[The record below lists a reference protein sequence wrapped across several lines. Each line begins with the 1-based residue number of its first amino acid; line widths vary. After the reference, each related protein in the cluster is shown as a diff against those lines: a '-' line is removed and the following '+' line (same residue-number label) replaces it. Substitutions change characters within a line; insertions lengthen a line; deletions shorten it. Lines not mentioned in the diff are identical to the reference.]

1 MRVFF
6 NDGHVAPGHG
16 ADTTRKSDQIAT
28 VLATGRAP
36 SRRPPPPPPHGTAFA
51 TTNSDRL
58 SQVVPSLRA
67 QAANTFLAHNDNAR
81 NKRITRNEPKT

>member
-1 MRVFF
+1 MKVFF
-6 NDGHVAPGHG
+6 NDGYVAPGHG
-16 ADTTRKSDQIAT
+16 ADTTRKSDQIAA

-36 SRRPPPPPPHGTAFA
+36 AVDLHRHLHTVTAFA

-67 QAANTFLAHNDNAR
+67 QAANTFLAHKGNAR
-81 NKRITRNEPKT
+81 NNHITRNEPKT